1 GNSSETT
8 VTLENAG
15 AAGLDITSVSV
26 TGADPAAFSVSGLTT
41 GTVPGETTESFTVT
55 TSPSVTG
62 SVSAQLVVET
72 AQQGTLT
79 ATLGATG
86 VEPDIQIQRGS
97 LTFDQTR
104 IGETDTATLRIR
116 NTGNAEL
123 NVNSLALAGAN
134 PDEFSLDRSS
144 VTIPAKTTR
153 EVTVTFE
160 PS

>member
-1 GNSSETT
+1 M
-8 VTLENAG
+8 
-15 AAGLDITSVSV
+15 
-26 TGADPAAFSVSGLTT
+26 
-41 GTVPGETTESFTVT
+41 
-55 TSPSVTG
+55 
-62 SVSAQLVVET
+62 
-72 AQQGTLT
+72 T